1 MRIDAA
7 NTAVRPVYPS
17 APAGYQTAYTAA
29 AAPAQPSAYSLDQ
42 FVPSGYAAGS
52 NVVYGQAKNMNLR
65 ILDKTLGL
73 RSTYIESALID
84 KTNHNPMDIEEID
97 FNLHV
102 QSAEVGVSDVDLT
115 LTIEQLLRKG
125 ATAKG
130 KDSPVKD
137 LRVVFDP
144 NNQIR
149 VEGKVKALGMNLPF
163 TVSGQVNVD
172 TAGQIRYDLGKAKV
186 AGLGVNGI
194 MKTFGLSLEKLLKLN
209 NPNDG
214 YYTEGNSVYVNLGNV
229 VTQQAGAPGLH
240 ATVRGVR
247 TTASGQLQLL
257 VGDTAADAQ
266 RAIDQRN
273 QQEPAYVRGGGG
285 HAYIDGFFL
294 KEGQISIYD
303 RTPGSPLN
311 LNATGGT
318 ERAIKLHQ
326 GMVGVAEP
334 RFQELI
340 QDEIGSTDAVAN
352 LKTDLQP
359 GFAKVSAKLFGIAPV
374 SMHMTFKPT
383 DDGRLMF
390 EANKARV
397 FGFIPVPDS
406 FVGGQLQKLIK
417 SGTPYGKGV
426 ALGQMSGM
434 DLGNIKQVVHQDG
447 YVVIESGRN

>member
-1 MRIDAA
+1 MKIAA

-17 APAGYQTAYTAA
+17 SPAGTPTTYAA
-29 AAPAQPSAYSLDQ
+29 PTAPAQASAYSIDQ
-42 FVPSGYAAGS
+42 FVPAGYAQGS
-52 NVVYGQAKNMNLR
+52 NVVYGQAKDMNLR
-65 ILDKTLGL
+65 ILGKTLGL

-84 KTNHNPMDIEEID
+84 KTPNNPLDIENVD

-102 QSAEVGVSDVDLT
+102 KSAEVGVTDVDAT
-115 LTIEQLLRKG
+115 LTIEKMLREG
-125 ATAKG
+125 AEAKG
-130 KDSPVKD
+130 KQSPVKD

-144 NNQIR
+144 NNQVR

-163 TVSGQVNVD
+163 QVTGQVNVD

-186 AGLGVNGI
+186 AGIGVNGL
-194 MKTFGLSLEKLLKLN
+194 MKTFGMNLDKLLKLR

-214 YYTEGNSVYVNLGNV
+214 YYTEGNSVYVNLGQV
-229 VTQQAGAPGLH
+229 VGQQNGAPEMH
-240 ATVRGVR
+240 ANVRGIR

-257 VGDTAADAQ
+257 IGDTAADAQ

-273 QQEPAYVRGGGG
+273 NNDLAYVKGGGG

-303 RTPGSPLN
+303 RTPDSPLN
-311 LNATGGT
+311 LNATGGK

-340 QDEIGSTDAVAN
+340 QDEIGSTDAVSN

-359 GFAKVSAKLFGIAPV
+359 GFAKVSAKLFGFANV

-390 EANKARV
+390 EANKARA

-417 SGTPYGKGV
+417 TGTPYGKGV
-426 ALGQMSGM
+426 ALGEMNGM
-434 DLGNIKQVVHQDG
+434 DLGKIKQVVHQDG
-447 YVVIESGRN
+447 YVVIESSRN